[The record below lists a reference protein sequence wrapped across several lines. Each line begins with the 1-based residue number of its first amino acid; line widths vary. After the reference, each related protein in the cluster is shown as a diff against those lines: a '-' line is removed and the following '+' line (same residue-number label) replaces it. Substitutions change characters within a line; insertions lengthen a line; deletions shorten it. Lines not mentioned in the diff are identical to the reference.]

1 MKTAEIVV
9 TSVEDVVCARLVC
22 KLIHCTD
29 VVDRCFGD
37 VEECRHLSLDVI
49 EGVYLDAALM
59 LAELGPPKHGQ
70 TQVDGRGIE
79 SIYTATE
86 FEDIRNPPASG
97 FRHKEVCKLLE
108 DAAVAV
114 LVGFR
119 EIALGDMLAKAEVVA
134 LAAVSLNDDNQI
146 TQTLPIGQLSE
157 HHHQQLIPASEV
169 FHIAVAIV

>member
-1 MKTAEIVV
+1 M
-9 TSVEDVVCARLVC
+9 
-22 KLIHCTD
+22 
-29 VVDRCFGD
+29 
-37 VEECRHLSLDVI
+37 EECRHLGLDVI
-49 EGVYLDAALM
+49 EGVYLDATLM

-79 SIYTATE
+79 SIDIATK
-86 FEDIRNPPASG
+86 FEDVRNPLASG

-108 DAAVAV
+108 DTAVAV

-119 EIALGDMLAKAEVVA
+119 EIAFGDMLAKAEVVA
-134 LAAVSLNDDNQI
+134 LAAVSLDDDNQI
-146 TQTLPIGQLSE
+146 TQTLPIGQLPE